1 MNSLHHQAVDRVGTG
16 LAVSGRAADGGVE
29 ALEIPGALWCLGLC
43 GAWGFVVPGALW
55 CLGVQWHPELLP
67 DDPREL
73 GLFTDFVHAC
83 RDSALAR
90 L

>member
-1 MNSLHHQAVDRVGTG
+1 
-16 LAVSGRAADGGVE
+16 
-29 ALEIPGALWCLGLC
+29 
-43 GAWGFVVPGALW
+43 LW